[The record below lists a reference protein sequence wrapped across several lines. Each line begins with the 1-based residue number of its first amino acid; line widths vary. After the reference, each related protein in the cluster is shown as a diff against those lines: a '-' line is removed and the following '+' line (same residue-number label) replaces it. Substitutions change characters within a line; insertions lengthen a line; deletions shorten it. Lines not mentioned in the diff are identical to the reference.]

1 LKNEKKNHQS
11 RIQKGRLEKQQY
23 KEQLNQTL
31 HVNRSCFT
39 SYFIEYEFCHI
50 QINRNTA

>member
-1 LKNEKKNHQS
+1 M
-11 RIQKGRLEKQQY
+11 QKGRLEKQQY

-31 HVNRSCFT
+31 HVNKSCFT
-39 SYFIEYEFCHI
+39 SYFIEDEFCHI